1 MESFIA
7 AAGHPECVQ
16 LRQLRPLSTLLV
28 WTRNTLYR
36 LVVVDD
42 SSVWVQGRAL
52 FADPTLAELVGAS
65 MGRGLLVD
73 GCICIGLKIELR
85 VAGTRVM
92 TSPVLAMI
100 PEATPNALV
109 H

>member
-1 MESFIA
+1 
-7 AAGHPECVQ
+7 
-16 LRQLRPLSTLLV
+16 
-28 WTRNTLYR
+28 
-36 LVVVDD
+36 
-42 SSVWVQGRAL
+42 
-52 FADPTLAELVGAS
+52 